1 MYDMKYEKASYGE
14 WVKEWRMKIEKVDN
28 NTLEFWTP
36 CRSEL
41 PAWLY
46 VKKVE

>member
-28 NTLEFWTP
+28 NTLRFWTP